1 MSKFK
6 GILDSHKKPSQAEA
20 PAKSKAKGK
29 RSDPDYEQVSAYIR
43 KETYRNIKIALLQEA
58 EKRDFSDL
66 VEALLSEWLSN
77 Q

>member
-6 GILDSHKKPSQAEA
+6 GILDSHKKPNQAEA
-20 PAKSKAKGK
+20 PAKLKAKGK

-43 KETYRNIKIALLQEA
+43 KETYRNVKIALLQEE

-66 VEALLSEWLSN
+66 VEALLTDWLSN

>member
-6 GILDSHKKPSQAEA
+6 GILDSHKQTAPTESQRKP
-20 PAKSKAKGK
+20 KTRGK

-43 KETYRNIKIALLQEA
+43 KETYRNVKIALLQEE

>member
-6 GILDSHKKPSQAEA
+6 GILDSHKKPTPAEA
-20 PAKSKAKGK
+20 QGKAKTKGK

-43 KETYRNIKIALLQEA
+43 KETYRNVKIALLQEE

-66 VEALLSEWLSN
+66 VETLLSEWLNN

>member
-1 MSKFK
+1 MSKFQ
-6 GILDSHKKPSQAEA
+6 GILDSHKKPIQAETQGK
-20 PAKSKAKGK
+20 PKTKGK

-43 KETYRNIKIALLQEA
+43 KETYRNVKIALLQEE

>member
-6 GILDSHKKPSQAEA
+6 GILDSHKRPTPAESQAK
-20 PAKSKAKGK
+20 AKTKGK
-29 RSDPDYEQVSAYIR
+29 RSDPDYGQVSAYIR
-43 KETYRNIKIALLQEA
+43 KETYRNVKIALLQEA